1 MTPISAPA
9 GWKVEYSTSSNPCRG
24 EVGGPTGG
32 GCDTVIWTTNDSLFE
47 LPTNKSIKLTYIGVA
62 PISST
67 SDDIAMGEEFSF
79 EWQTRAPVYASAY
92 DKNGSSSTNPYE
104 YLNGC
109 NATSSITDNLHCP
122 SAVNSFA
129 YGVDA
134 VLPVGVPKPLRP
146 VDTSKL

>member
-1 MTPISAPA
+1 MLTLCERRDAMIKQARRPAPHH
-9 GWKVEYSTSSNPCRG
+9 
-24 EVGGPTGG
+24 
-32 GCDTVIWTTNDSLFE
+32 
-47 LPTNKSIKLTYIGVA
+47 
-62 PISST
+62 
-67 SDDIAMGEEFSF
+67 DIAMGQAFSF
-79 EWQTRAPVYASAY
+79 QWETRAPVYASAY

-134 VLPVGVPKPLRP
+134 VLPVGVPMGRP
-146 VDTSKL
+146 ARNPA